1 MFIFKLI
8 GKLITFLLVLVLA
21 IPTFAIARTWFDAR
35 NTKIE
40 SADAIVVMGA
50 AQLVGRPGEVLEA
63 RLLEAKRIY
72 ENKYAKRLFT
82 LGAGAPGDRFT
93 EAGAAR
99 EWLGRNGI
107 PRKSITAI
115 RIGRDSYTSIEG
127 LAKTVDEVKYKK
139 IIIVT
144 DPYHCLRSKT
154 MAADFGVVLQ
164 LEVEL
169 QALIELEFDIY
180 LEKPA
185 HILPMSHWAGGE
197 FISVTILS
205 VTILRGNCSLTN
217 YGAD

>member
-50 AQLVGRPGEVLEA
+50 AQLDGRPGEVLEA

-93 EAGAAR
+93 EAG
-99 EWLGRNGI
+99 GI

-154 MAADFGVVLQ
+154 MASDFGFEASCSPVRSGIASVDRAGIRYL
-164 LEVEL
+164 LREAGAYLAYVTLGRRGIHISDHIVSDHIVSDHIAWEL
-169 QALIELEFDIY
+169 
-180 LEKPA
+180 
-185 HILPMSHWAGGE
+185 
-197 FISVTILS
+197 
-205 VTILRGNCSLTN
+205 
-217 YGAD
+217 

>member
-1 MFIFKLI
+1 
-8 GKLITFLLVLVLA
+8 
-21 IPTFAIARTWFDAR
+21 
-35 NTKIE
+35 
-40 SADAIVVMGA
+40 MGA
-50 AQLVGRPGEVLEA
+50 AQLDGRPGEVLEA

-154 MAADFGVVLQ
+154 MASDFGFQASCSPVRSGIASVDRAGIRYLLREAGAYLAYVTLGRRGIHISDHIVSDHIVSDQ
-164 LEVEL
+164 IAWEL
-169 QALIELEFDIY
+169 
-180 LEKPA
+180 
-185 HILPMSHWAGGE
+185 
-197 FISVTILS
+197 
-205 VTILRGNCSLTN
+205 
-217 YGAD
+217 

>member
-50 AQLVGRPGEVLEA
+50 AQLDGRPGEVLEA

-154 MAADFGVVLQ
+154 MAADFGFEASCSPVRSGIASVDRAGIRYL
-164 LEVEL
+164 LREAGAYLAYVTLGRRGIHISDHIVSDHIEWEL
-169 QALIELEFDIY
+169 
-180 LEKPA
+180 
-185 HILPMSHWAGGE
+185 
-197 FISVTILS
+197 
-205 VTILRGNCSLTN
+205 
-217 YGAD
+217 